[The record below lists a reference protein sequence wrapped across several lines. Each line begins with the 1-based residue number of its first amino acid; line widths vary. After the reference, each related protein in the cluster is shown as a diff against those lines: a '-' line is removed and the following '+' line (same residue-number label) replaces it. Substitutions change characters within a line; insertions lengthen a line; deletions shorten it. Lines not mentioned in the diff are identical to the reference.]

1 MLLLSGLFV
10 HVIGEPA
17 PEVGEIGVRDE
28 ITAPNHGFPA
38 TVNDRPWLKLVP
50 RTYFRLT

>member
-10 HVIGEPA
+10 HVMGEPA
-17 PEVGEIGVRDE
+17 PEVGVRDE